1 MTFLELCQMVRRES
15 RIGVT
20 GPGTVAGQIGPL
32 GDIVSATANAWLE
45 IQNLHDTWLFMQNQT
60 SSTLTI
66 GQDTYYPNE
75 LNALND
81 SMSRLVR
88 MYVADKE
95 IKVIDWDSLI
105 TLQRKNPGISGVPMY
120 VSVSPL
126 TNQIVF
132 YPKPEEALAIE
143 MSYQTNPQPLV
154 LDQDTPNILSAYHPM
169 IAWKAVSDITANE
182 SDFVIYQKA
191 FEKYDNYLSKAQVNY
206 LPRIT
211 YPRFC

>member
-1 MTFLELCQMVRRES
+1 
-15 RIGVT
+15 
-20 GPGTVAGQIGPL
+20 
-32 GDIVSATANAWLE
+32 
-45 IQNLHDTWLFMQNQT
+45 
-60 SSTLTI
+60 
-66 GQDTYYPNE
+66 
-75 LNALND
+75 
-81 SMSRLVR
+81 